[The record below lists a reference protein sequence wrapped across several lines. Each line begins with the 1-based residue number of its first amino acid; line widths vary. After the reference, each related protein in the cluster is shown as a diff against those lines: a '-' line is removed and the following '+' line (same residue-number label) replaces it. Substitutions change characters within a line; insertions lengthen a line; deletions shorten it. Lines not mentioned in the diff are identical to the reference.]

1 MHIKEIDRVWMI
13 GTWPNGGIGVW
24 FKGAAAS
31 QLQLTDTGSVSLLS
45 PELSFAP
52 EGTPNIGIYVKF
64 LGF

>member
-1 MHIKEIDRVWMI
+1 MI